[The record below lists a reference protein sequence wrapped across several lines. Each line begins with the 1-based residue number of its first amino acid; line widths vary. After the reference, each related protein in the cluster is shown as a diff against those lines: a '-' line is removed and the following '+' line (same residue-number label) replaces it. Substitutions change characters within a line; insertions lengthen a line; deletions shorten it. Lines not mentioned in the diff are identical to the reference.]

1 MGKIIYFLSAYGF
14 LLLPCGNFLITQHGL
29 TLNFSHWSTD
39 LRFSVQD
46 TAASGHHIILCN
58 ITLLICANIFL
69 SGSQWLIIGNPY
81 CFYCFKSI
89 ISSLDSSDSYIVFPD
104 IDLIPFSLS
113 FIWCWHFL
121 IHLLSTLKIDL
132 KKDGMDGG
140 CTEAEIAATGSHE
153 KGIGGEYIV
162 GL

>member
-14 LLLPCGNFLITQHGL
+14 LLLPCGNFVITQHGL
-29 TLNFSHWSTD
+29 TLKFSHWSTD

-46 TAASGHHIILCN
+46 KAASDHPHYLMQHN
-58 ITLLICANIFL
+58 TLICAYTFL
-69 SGSQWLIIGNPY
+69 SGSQWLIIGNP
-81 CFYCFKSI
+81 CCFKSI
-89 ISSLDSSDSYIVFPD
+89 ISSLDSSDSYIGFPD
-104 IDLIPFSLS
+104 IVLIPFSLS

-132 KKDGMDGG
+132 KKDGMDGC
-140 CTEAEIAATGSHE
+140 CTEAEVAATGSHE
-153 KGIGGEYIV
+153 KGIGGEYIA